1 MRINIDI
8 LDHREKQVD
17 YQGCMAIN
25 AGDNNLIR
33 NVHFEDIRVENFRQ
47 GQLVNLRIFYNE
59 KYCTAP
65 GRGIENVLF
74 KNISYTG
81 ENAELSIIEGYDE
94 KRKVKNIR
102 FENLKINGKLID
114 DNMPDKPRWYKTSD
128 MARIYVGPHVENI
141 VFTSDVVQSQR
152 RFVHPGITYTQ
163 GDLDRMKAM
172 VEARQEPYYSTFL
185 KLKESSYSSLV
196 KTIFST

>member
-1 MRINIDI
+1 
-8 LDHREKQVD
+8 
-17 YQGCMAIN
+17 MAIN

-102 FENLKINGKLID
+102 FENLKING
-114 DNMPDKPRWYKTSD
+114 
-128 MARIYVGPHVENI
+128 
-141 VFTSDVVQSQR
+141 
-152 RFVHPGITYTQ
+152 
-163 GDLDRMKAM
+163 
-172 VEARQEPYYSTFL
+172 
-185 KLKESSYSSLV
+185 
-196 KTIFST
+196 